1 MRVAFHAGQLLQP
14 VPGGIGRYEVALLG
28 RLAGHGVETVAFG
41 AGPRPA
47 SLHAEVPW
55 IDLGRPRGSL
65 RYEMWHR
72 LRHPVVRVDA
82 DLVHAPS
89 LAVPPVGDRPLVVT
103 VHDVAFL
110 RLPEATTRR
119 GVHFHT
125 RGLELTRRHA
135 SVVISPSHFTAR
147 ELERE
152 GFTPDRI
159 AVIPFGVDTPW
170 DRDPDDIA
178 ATIARVGVSPPYVLT
193 VGTIEPR
200 KDLPTLVAAVERV
213 RASHPD
219 LTLVVNGPRGWGD
232 VRGLDRPFVRVVGE
246 QPWPVVDALYR
257 SAAACCVA
265 SLYEGFGLPV
275 VEAMARRLPVV
286 ATTGSSLEELV
297 TGAGLLFAPGDV
309 DGCVEQLASV
319 LGDPALHARLQDSS
333 AARAAELNWPRCV
346 AAHAETYARVASA
359 PPS

>member
-1 MRVAFHAGQLLQP
+1 MRVAVHAGQLLQA

-28 RLAGHGVETVAFG
+28 RLASHGVEAVAFG
-41 AGPRPA
+41 AGARPQ
-47 SLHAEVPW
+47 SLHPDVPW
-55 IDLGRPRGSL
+55 LDLGRPRGSL
-65 RYEMWHR
+65 RYELWHR
-72 LRHPVVRVDA
+72 LQRPVVRVAA

-110 RLPEATTRR
+110 RLPHATTRR
-119 GVHFHT
+119 GARFHT
-125 RGLELTRRHA
+125 RGLELARRHA
-135 SVVISPSHFTAR
+135 SVVISPSQFTAR

-159 AVIPFGVDTPW
+159 AVVPFGVDTPW
-170 DRDPDDIA
+170 ERDAGDIA
-178 ATIARVGVSPPYVLT
+178 ATIARAGVQPPYVLT

-213 RASHPD
+213 RATHAD
-219 LTLVVNGPRGWGD
+219 LTLVVTGPRGWGD

-257 SAAACCVA
+257 SAAVCCVA

-275 VEAMARRLPVV
+275 VEAMARRIPVV
-286 ATTGSSLEELV
+286 ATKGSSLEELV
-297 TGAGLLFAPGDV
+297 TDAGLLFAPGDV
-309 DGCVEQLASV
+309 DGCAQQLASV
-319 LGDPALHARLQDSS
+319 LSDTDLHARLQETS
-333 AARAAELNWPRCV
+333 AARAAELTWSRCV
-346 AAHAETYARVASA
+346 AAHAEAYARVSTAARS
-359 PPS
+359 